1 VLRVKKDMDAYRPL
15 ARLIT
20 RLERATSLSI
30 EEQKLIDKI
39 PISIRSFDTHHDIV
53 RHGEFPSQCCILLSG
68 QLVRNK
74 ITESSRRQII
84 SFHVPGDLPDL
95 HSLYLSRADHNLSS
109 LGPTIVG
116 LISHRFLRE
125 LMQRSPAITQA
136 LWRET
141 LVEASI
147 FREWA
152 ISLGGRE
159 AISRVAHLLCEMA
172 IRLGAVNLAKNHTF
186 TLPWTQQDIGD
197 ACGLS
202 NVHVNRVIQTLR
214 SNDVIDWRSRV
225 MRITRWEELERIAE
239 FTADYLHLPTNH
251 RNHADGTQA
260 NSTRFEVRP

>member
-1 VLRVKKDMDAYRPL
+1 MDAHQPL
-15 ARLIT
+15 ARLVY
-20 RLERATSLSI
+20 RLERVTALSI
-30 EEQKLIDKI
+30 EERSLISKV
-39 PISIRSFDTHHDIV
+39 PISIRSFDSHRDVV
-53 RHGEFPSQCCILLSG
+53 RHGEFPSQCCIVLSG

-95 HSLYLSRADHNLSS
+95 HSLYLGRADHNLTS
-109 LGPTIVG
+109 LGPATVG
-116 LISHRFLRE
+116 LISHGFLRE
-125 LMQRSPAITQA
+125 LMQRSPVVTQA

-147 FREWA
+147 FRERA
-152 ISLGGRE
+152 INLGGRE

-172 IRLGAVNLAKNHTF
+172 VRLRAINLAKNLTF

-214 SNDVIDWRSRV
+214 SNDVIDWRSKV
-225 MRITRWEELERIAE
+225 MRIVRWEELERIAE
-239 FTADYLHLPTNH
+239 FTADYLHLPGIDKSN
-251 RNHADGTQA
+251 ADGTKG